1 MKQMIQK
8 FESGFENLGRW
19 IHAHPK
25 RVILVMLL
33 FFGSLASNIPSIEVD
48 TSTEAFFSKKDQT
61 RIAYDRFREQFGRD
75 EIVWH
80 SSIQKKY
87 LTVNS

>member
-25 RVILVMLL
+25 RVIMFMLL
-33 FFGSLASNIPSIEVD
+33 FFASLASNTTSIEDD
-48 TSTEAFFSKKDQT
+48 TSTEAFFSKKT
-61 RIAYDRFREQFGRD
+61 SNKINFIILKILLCG
-75 EIVWH
+75 
-80 SSIQKKY
+80 SIFPADKAFA
-87 LTVNS
+87 LC